1 MTDLPDRLKTALA
14 SQYDLKRELGAGG
27 MATVYLAEDL
37 KHHRDV
43 AIKVLRPEL
52 AATLGPE
59 RFVREIEIA
68 AQLTHPHILMLIDS
82 GEAEGFLYYVMP
94 YIPGESLRER
104 LDREGKL
111 SVDDGIRLTD
121 QVASALSYAHER
133 GVVHRDIKPENI
145 LLTGDQAIVADFGI
159 ARAVEMAGGE
169 RLTGTGLA
177 VGTPAYMSPEQAFG
191 QGDVD
196 GRSDVYALGCV
207 VYETMC
213 GRAPFE
219 ASTPQALLARHAAD
233 RVPPLRK
240 SDPTIPVFVERAVE
254 RALAKRPE
262 DRFQTAGAFAEA
274 LTTGTVVA
282 RVRGWRSPRRAVTAV
297 ISALLLVAAGWWVAT
312 GSGDSPIE
320 RLAVLPPINLTGE
333 LEQTDLIPGLHEMLI
348 FELSQAGGMTVIQR
362 ASVLQYQG
370 SDKPARDIARELNV
384 DALVLTS
391 FFREGDSVGIQARL
405 VDGDTEEGLWSNS
418 YDGDVSSVFSLY
430 RDLASEIADEIHAA
444 LSPEAAAR
452 PSPAITT
459 DSRAYQAYM
468 RGRVHMDQFT
478 PQDLEI
484 AMEYF
489 NSVLEIDSTFAPAYA
504 RISGVWARRVVL
516 GLMPPLEGFPLAQE
530 AALRAAQLD
539 PDAPDVPFAMASVH
553 TWYEW
558 DWDAAEVEFRR
569 AVEASPNDE
578 FVHVFFSHFL
588 TMLKRFDEAETQ
600 IQRALELD
608 PFNPFVQTMYAIQLK
623 FAGRVDESIAQFQ
636 DAMSAAPNN
645 LLGRRA
651 LSGAF
656 FRANRLEESL
666 NELRTVFTQLG
677 DVEVAAAL
685 NEGEAE
691 GGFQLAMLR
700 AGEVLERRAR
710 TRYVKPIH
718 ISTLFDRA
726 GETER
731 AMDWIEMAF
740 ELRDHD
746 MAYLAVAD
754 HSDEMLANERFQE
767 MLRRMKLPL

>member
-1 MTDLPDRLKTALA
+1 MNNSIDRLAAALA
-14 SQYDLKRELGAGG
+14 DRYRIERELGAGG

-52 AATLGPE
+52 AATLGPD

-68 AQLTHPHILMLIDS
+68 ARLTHPHILMLIDS
-82 GEAEGFLYYVMP
+82 GEADGFLYYVMP

-104 LDREGKL
+104 LDRDGKL

-159 ARAVEMAGGE
+159 ARAVEMAGAE

-219 ASTPQALLARHAAD
+219 AGTPQALLARHAAD
-233 RVPPLRK
+233 AVPRLRK

-282 RVRGWRSPRRAVTAV
+282 RVGGWRSPQSIVAGAVTV
-297 ISALLLVAAGWWVAT
+297 LLLATAGWWIAT

-320 RLAVLPPINLTGE
+320 RLAVLAPVNLTDDP
-333 LEQTDLIPGLHEMLI
+333 EQADLIPGLHEMLI

-370 SDKPARDIARELNV
+370 SDKPAGDIARELNV

-405 VDGDTEEGLWSNS
+405 IDGDTEDGLWSKS

-430 RDLASEIADEIHAA
+430 RDLASEIAGEIHAA
-444 LSPEAAAR
+444 LSQEETAR

-459 DSRAYQAYM
+459 DPQAYQAYM
-468 RGRVHMDQFT
+468 RGLVHMDQFT

-484 AMEYF
+484 AMDYF
-489 NSVLEIDSTFAPAYA
+489 NTALEIDSTFAPAYA
-504 RISGVWARRVVL
+504 QIAGVWGRRVVL
-516 GLMPPLEGFPLAQE
+516 GLMPPLEGGPLSQE

-539 PDAPDVPFAMASVH
+539 PDAPDVPLALASVH

-558 DWDAAEVEFRR
+558 DWDAAETEFRR
-569 AVEASPNDE
+569 AVERTPNDE
-578 FVHVFFSHFL
+578 FTRVFFSHFL
-588 TMLKRFDEAETQ
+588 TMLKRFDEAEVQ

-608 PFNPFVQTMYAIQLK
+608 PFNPFVQVMYAIQLN
-623 FAGRVDESIAQFQ
+623 FAGRSDESIAQFQ
-636 DAMSAAPNN
+636 EVISVAPNN
-645 LLGRRA
+645 PLGRFA
-651 LSGAF
+651 FSGLLF
-656 FRANRLEESL
+656 KTNRLEESL
-666 NELRTVFTQLG
+666 NETRTFFTQVG
-677 DVEVAAAL
+677 DIEIVEVL
-685 NEGEAE
+685 NQGEAD

-700 AGEVLERRAR
+700 AAEVLERRAR
-710 TRYVKPIH
+710 TRYVKPLR
-718 ISTLFDRA
+718 ISSMFSRA
-726 GETER
+726 GEVER
-731 AMDWIEMAF
+731 AMDWIERGF

-746 MAYLAVAD
+746 MAYLAVGRTDA
-754 HSDEMLANERFQE
+754 MLANQRFQE